1 MGIFS
6 YVMEKIKKDG
16 FDEQPLKDIPVK
28 ITEVHV
34 FSLKEGGY
42 AINAEINGV
51 KQESI
56 KLKKEEVKAYF
67 DEKSISYT
75 ALASKVYEVPQK
87 IEGIL
92 NTLNEIKLK
101 NKETIALELLNS
113 ERSKGLVKLNIEVL
127 SEEMKTEGQL
137 ILKKDEQELYHV
149 IPQLLRTDL
158 SQELDR
164 TFFGHTF
171 TDDQKRKLLEVGNAG
186 EVIDIRLSNG
196 IPTKVLVSVNPITN
210 TVVAQSVDKIFLLG
224 AFRGVA
230 FSEEQIGQLKDG
242 QACFVEGIKSK
253 DDIEYAL
260 QVQYN
265 VALKKMEV
273 LQNTTFIQS
282 VRGKVLDDVQREKI
296 EKGEEL
302 LLSGLFDK
310 EGERYSAYVKVDINK
325 LKTGDITLDMV
336 KADVQRTAQVNP
348 TNEFS
353 VQVEHNNQGV
363 KREENKKQTATN
375 CIASGQVVKEVAKK
389 RLKR

>member
-67 DEKSISYT
+67 DKKTISNIE
-75 ALASKVYEVPQK
+75 LASKVYEVPQK

-92 NTLNEIKLK
+92 DVLNEIKVK
-101 NKETIALELLNS
+101 DRDQIAFELLSNGS
-113 ERSKGLVKLNIEVL
+113 STGLVNLNIEFLNKDV
-127 SEEMKTEGQL
+127 KTKGQL
-137 ILKKDEQELYHV
+137 ILQKNEEGVYRV
-149 IPQLLRTDL
+149 IPQLLRADL
-158 SQELDR
+158 AQDLNHP
-164 TFFGHTF
+164 FFGHTF
-171 TDDQKRKLLEVGNAG
+171 TEEQKQRLLDVGHAG
-186 EVIDIRLSNG
+186 EVIDIRLPNG
-196 IPTKVLVSVNPITN
+196 IPIKALVSVNLLTN
-210 TVVAQSVDKIFLLG
+210 TVVAQPVNKVFLLG
-224 AFRGVA
+224 SFKHVA
-230 FSEEQIGQLKDG
+230 LSEDQIQQLKNG
-242 QACFVEGIKSK
+242 QPCFVEGIKTK

-260 QVQYN
+260 QIQYN
-265 VALKKMEV
+265 VVLKKVEI
-273 LQNTTFIQS
+273 LQNTTQIQS
-282 VRGKVLDDVQREKI
+282 ISGKVLDDVQREKI

-375 CIASGQVVKEVAKK
+375 RIASGQAVKEVTKK